1 MKGAV
6 PGNVRAN
13 AQARDLARRDGIEIR
28 YYSVIYDVV
37 NDIKAALS
45 GMLAPTVKETTL
57 GSAEVREV
65 FGVSKVGKVAG
76 CMVTDG
82 VVRRGAKMRLL
93 RDSVVVHEG
102 TIGTLR
108 RFKDEVKEVKGG
120 FECGIGIENYQ
131 DLQKGDVIECYE
143 LQEIARSI

>member
-1 MKGAV
+1 M
-6 PGNVRAN
+6 RAN

-131 DLQKGDVIECYE
+131 DIQTGDVIECYE
-143 LQEIARSI
+143 LEEIARSI